1 MLELNGGKPMLGGE
15 QLDRLEHFFNIAYE
29 RHTIYIKK
37 KEGFSRPWTKDT
49 IYQNYYFCNVF
60 RYLDKTSVWMIANIF
75 NKHINEPDLWKHIFL
90 SRYINKIETLK
101 RLNKYETFK
110 GKYDLLRS
118 MQANKEKIFSS
129 AFIVNSKGQG
139 GTWQDKISYIFT
151 LLKHFEGIDFDK
163 IIMIQ
168 DMFSTILPASGVGN
182 FMAYQYT
189 MDFTYTR
196 YLHNALDQDTFTC
209 LGLGAVRGIK
219 RILTGSPDSKK
230 VKNELEIAIEILER
244 WKKWIDWQN
253 ISDYNYCSFYELHL
267 CDVEHWLCEYDK
279 YCRGGS
285 KKRNY
290 PRV

>member
-1 MLELNGGKPMLGGE
+1 MLKND
-15 QLDRLEHFFNIAYE
+15 QLDRLEHFFQTAYE
-29 RHTIYIKK
+29 RHTIYIS
-37 KEGFSRPWTKDT
+37 KEKGDSKPWTKDT

-60 RYLDKTSVWMIANIF
+60 RYLDKTSVWMVENIF
-75 NKHINEPDLWKHIFL
+75 NKNANEPNLWKHIFL

-101 RLNKYETFK
+101 RMNKYETFK

-151 LLKHFEGIDFDK
+151 LLKHFENTDFDNIK
-163 IIMIQ
+163 TIE
-168 DMFSTILPASGVGN
+168 DMFNTILPASGVGN

-196 YLHNALDQDTFTC
+196 YLNNAIDQNTFTC

-230 VKNELEIAIEILER
+230 VKDELQIAIEILER
-244 WKKWIDWQN
+244 WKIWVLFHGL
-253 ISDYNYCSFYELHL
+253 SHEYRPFHELHL

-285 KKRNY
+285 KKRRYNGI
-290 PRV
+290 